1 MNMISL
7 EAMKGICYFYGV
19 FSLVAQFSL
28 SPEKTPTWLITVV
41 SFFSVAIFTFI
52 MLRFK
57 EELNRRLDSIKMD
70 RVIIMM
76 VYLSIAVYGTSLLG
90 RTYPK
95 SVVYIQLFLGIGGII
110 LDIIY
115 AIFLKNLDAP
125 LEKLEKVKSLRLYSN
140 CILAAIFM
148 IFTIVGIIFAVFLIS
163 LSYFILGNIFMEMS
177 YLEDI
182 EDLEEENLEN

>member
-7 EAMKGICYFYGV
+7 EVMKVICYFYGF
-19 FSLVAQFSL
+19 FSLVTQFSI
-28 SPEKTPTWLITVV
+28 SPEKTPTWLIIII
-41 SFFSVAIFTFI
+41 SFVSVAVFIFI

-57 EELNRRLDSIKMD
+57 EELNRRLNSIKMD

-76 VYLSIAVYGTSLLG
+76 VYLSIAGYATSLLG
-90 RTYPK
+90 RAYPQG
-95 SVVYIQLFLGIGGII
+95 VLYMQLFLGIGGMV
-110 LDIIY
+110 LDIVY

-140 CILAAIFM
+140 CILVAVFM

-177 YLEDI
+177 YLEDSK
-182 EDLEEENLEN
+182 N

>member
-1 MNMISL
+1 
-7 EAMKGICYFYGV
+7 V
-19 FSLVAQFSL
+19 TQFSI
-28 SPEKTPTWLITVV
+28 SPEKTPTWLIIII
-41 SFFSVAIFTFI
+41 SFVSVAVFIFI

-57 EELNRRLDSIKMD
+57 EELNRRLNSIKMD

-76 VYLSIAVYGTSLLG
+76 VYLSIAGYATSLLG
-90 RTYPK
+90 RAYPQG
-95 SVVYIQLFLGIGGII
+95 VVYMQLFLGIGGMV
-110 LDIIY
+110 LDIVY

-140 CILAAIFM
+140 CILVAVFM

-177 YLEDI
+177 YLEDSK
-182 EDLEEENLEN
+182 N